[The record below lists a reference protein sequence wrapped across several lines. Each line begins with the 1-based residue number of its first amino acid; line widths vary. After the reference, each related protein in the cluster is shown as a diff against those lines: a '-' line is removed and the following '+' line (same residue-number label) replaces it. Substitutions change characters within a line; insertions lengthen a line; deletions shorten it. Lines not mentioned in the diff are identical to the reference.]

1 MVSLYQEVLPI
12 IYRRYISRRPPL
24 RLLLPLDIQRMKRLV
39 LGAFLGLLCLG
50 QAREDTDGRFVAARS
65 TKTAIFLTT
74 STTTSP
80 FTCVF
85 ATNGV
90 VCQRRRR
97 RYSAIDNVKMMGKG
111 SVLEGSLLEVEDRT
125 KRDVPEPA
133 EPEREARIAFTLWT
147 TTTSTYTITSTSI
160 NSSTTFSLS
169 FYCTVNGANDPPACG

>member
-1 MVSLYQEVLPI
+1 MLPGLMHHFKAEAPSGHSPI
-12 IYRRYISRRPPL
+12 HDVANEKHHLQDHKDDEDSSRHTADGWTCAAAPL
-24 RLLLPLDIQRMKRLV
+24 
-39 LGAFLGLLCLG
+39 
-50 QAREDTDGRFVAARS
+50 
-65 TKTAIFLTT
+65 
-74 STTTSP
+74 
-80 FTCVF
+80 
-85 ATNGV
+85 
-90 VCQRRRR
+90 
-97 RYSAIDNVKMMGKG
+97 